1 VVVVQVT
8 TRQVWA
14 ELERRVFAVVGM
26 VSARGEARTVGIMPI
41 VRERAIWF
49 ASMDGEWKVKHVR
62 AHPQVSVTYPVQRNV
77 PLLPMIKIPAATV
90 TFQGTATVIGAPDIP
105 PDVWRALTHGLELPG
120 EDSPHVVVRIEPT
133 GDFLTYGIGTSLMG
147 MRDTTN
153 ARGRAPV
160 A

>member
-1 VVVVQVT
+1 MVQVT
-8 TRQVWA
+8 TQQVWS

-41 VRERAIWF
+41 VRDGAIWF
-49 ASMDGEWKVKHVR
+49 ASMDGEWKVAHLR

-90 TFQGTATVIGAPDIP
+90 TFQGTATVIAGAAAPAE
-105 PDVWRALTHGLELPG
+105 VWQALTRGLEVPDD
-120 EDSPHVVVRIEPT
+120 DSPHVVVRIEPT

-147 MRDTTN
+147 MRDTAN